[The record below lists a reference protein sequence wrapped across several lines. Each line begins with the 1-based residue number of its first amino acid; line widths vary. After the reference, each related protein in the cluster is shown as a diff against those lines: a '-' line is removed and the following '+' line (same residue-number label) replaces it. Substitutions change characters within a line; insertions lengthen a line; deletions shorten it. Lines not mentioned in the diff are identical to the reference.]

1 MKSETL
7 GGTKT
12 ETLHAVDAESA
23 ARPRLSFF
31 QRHESMILGG
41 GAVVIALA
49 VWEAIWSLTDWISP
63 LFFSGPS
70 AIAKQFRYLLLEG
83 TLVADMKYSGKN
95 FALGFALA
103 LVAGV
108 VIGVITGWYRRIR
121 LVADP
126 FLNALYGAADHYLVR
141 DRHVV
146 QGFRRFY
153 LSVLS
158 NSREYR
164 CGDQEYGRGPAS
176 SGARVLCFGLADFQ
190 DPGDSGLGA
199 FHSDRSASGSRAGA
213 DRSGRWRDVW
223 RKRRCWLPGCL
234 RRPDVRNRHAVCGG
248 HHHRVRRNRAH
259 VVGRTAG
266 AAFLALAA
274 GAVEEKFRNSNFEI
288 RTVFARGLRGC
299 PL

>member
-1 MKSETL
+1 MKNETL

-126 FLNALYGAADHYLVR
+126 FLNALYATPRVAMVPLIIIWFGIGMWSKVFVVFISAFFPILVNTVAGIRNMDADLLRAARAFCASDWQIFKTLAIPGSVPFILTGVRQGVALGLIGVVVGEMFGGSEGVGFLVAYGGQTFATDTLFVGVIIIAFAGIVLTSLAER
-141 DRHVV
+141 LERH
-146 QGFRRFY
+146 F
-153 LSVLS
+153 S
-158 NSREYR
+158 
-164 CGDQEYGRGPAS
+164 
-176 SGARVLCFGLADFQ
+176 
-190 DPGDSGLGA
+190 
-199 FHSDRSASGSRAGA
+199 
-213 DRSGRWRDVW
+213 RWRPE
-223 RKRRCWLPGCL
+223 R
-234 RRPDVRNRHAVCGG
+234 
-248 HHHRVRRNRAH
+248 
-259 VVGRTAG
+259 
-266 AAFLALAA
+266 
-274 GAVEEKFRNSNFEI
+274 
-288 RTVFARGLRGC
+288 
-299 PL
+299 